1 MHVYGILCLQE
12 ARTAV
17 LVRREQVSRRLDEL
31 RLKCEEY
38 RTESAVM
45 EDTVTAIPQVLEE
58 LQ

>member
-58 LQ
+58 LR

>member
-1 MHVYGILCLQE
+1 MYVYGILCLQE

-58 LQ
+58 LR